1 MDMRKLCLFVLL
13 ALLLTACGKPSPAA
27 VTTEPEQKMTG
38 VISETTAPLQT
49 DSSDNGIP
57 WNDPSLIGGSTWQE
71 AYLSVIKKY
80 AAVMCILR
88 GGKPSF
94 TKYTLVRNDRLF

>member
-1 MDMRKLCLFVLL
+1 MI
-13 ALLLTACGKPSPAA
+13 
-27 VTTEPEQKMTG
+27 TEPEQEMTG
-38 VISETTAPLQT
+38 VISETTALLQT
-49 DSSDNGIP
+49 DSSDNEIP
-57 WNDPSLIGGSTWQE
+57 WNAPSLIGCSIWQE

-94 TKYTLVRNDRLF
+94 TKYTLVRNGRLF